1 MANIL
6 FIEEQ
11 KFRHN
16 ILWSVLLYTPVI
28 AMIFLLVYQLI
39 TGEMVGDQPITNL
52 SLFVLL
58 MCYGVPVVFISY
70 YVRLTTI
77 ISDEKILYG
86 WNIPTKELNAINYSE
101 IETCAVIEYKF
112 VGWGYRLT
120 RLYGTVYNVDGNK
133 GLQVTTK
140 LGGKVL
146 IGTHQAEQLQRSI
159 DQLKILRR

>member
-11 KFRHN
+11 KLRHN
-16 ILWSVLLYTPVI
+16 VLWSVLLYLPVI
-28 AMIFLLVYQLI
+28 TMIFLLVYQLV
-39 TGEMVGDQPITNL
+39 TEKPLGDQPMTNL
-52 SLFVLL
+52 SLFILL
-58 MCYGVPVVFISY
+58 LCYGAPVVFISY

-86 WNIPTKELNAINYSE
+86 WNIPTKELNEINYSE
-101 IETCAVIEYKF
+101 IKTCTVIEYKF

-140 LGGKVL
+140 LGAKVL
-146 IGTHQAEQLQRSI
+146 IGTHHAEELQRI
-159 DQLKILRR
+159 IEGLKPLRH